1 MKKTTILIG
10 LQVIFLVAFALQ
22 MAGCKKDDDGTPSN
36 AVLVSGTWQLE
47 ELLVNGDVYTGDIS
61 NYSLT
66 LVSDNTYSLTDVD
79 GTQINGSWELTNDD
93 TILMLDANEYI
104 IVSLTAQ
111 NAELTGSERSEKT
124 GSRELTYK
132 LIKV

>member
-1 MKKTTILIG
+1 MKKTILIG
-10 LQVIFLVAFALQ
+10 LQVIIIMAFVLQ

-36 AVLVSGTWQLE
+36 SVLVSGTWNLE
-47 ELLVNGDVYTGDIS
+47 ELLVDGSVYTGDIS

-66 LVSDNTYSLTDVD
+66 LVSDNSYSLTDVD
-79 GTQINGSWELTNDD
+79 GSQINGTWELTNDD
-93 TILMLDANEYI
+93 TILMLDANEYV

-111 NAELTGSERSEKT
+111 NAELTGTERNDKT
-124 GSRELTYK
+124 GSRQLTYK